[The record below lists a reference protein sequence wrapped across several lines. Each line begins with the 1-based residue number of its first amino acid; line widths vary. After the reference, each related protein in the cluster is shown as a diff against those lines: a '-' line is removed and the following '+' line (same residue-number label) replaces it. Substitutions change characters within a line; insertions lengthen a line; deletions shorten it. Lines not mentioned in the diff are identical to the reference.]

1 MKKTT
6 YIAAALIAMATAF
19 TSCSDVK
26 YDNTPYSNPVSN
38 LEYKADGRKL
48 TISWANPEGATGV
61 AIFRDGTQIVS
72 LGSGVTSYV
81 VENAPINE
89 EHYYTVKAIYGDAGR
104 VSEGASLTV
113 FLEYNVKV
121 GYLLTA
127 NDYTALPDD
136 DEVAAA
142 EWFKSQYIDNNEGQF
157 VKNADLATLAPENVS
172 ALWIQIDRVG
182 LGHGID
188 KLPVSAS
195 DIEALKN
202 YVKAG
207 GKLFLTKQATQLV
220 SAIGRIEDRLAPGIY
235 GDGDGG
241 VGTDIWCMNAQIGV
255 GQAANY
261 DHRGH
266 SIFTGLEAGDPN
278 NYGFENYPIEG
289 PGLREDH
296 NCMWDLNAYG
306 FPGTP
311 NTVANWEE
319 ATNSTV
325 LATWGHVQDYC
336 CAGIV
341 EFMPT
346 TEYEGSIIACGLSA
360 YEFKQNAP
368 AEGTQNAYQ
377 SNIERLTKNC
387 IEYLK

>member
-6 YIAAALIAMATAF
+6 YIAAALIALATAF

-26 YDNTPYSNPVSN
+26 YDNTPYSDPVSN
-38 LEYKADGRKL
+38 LAYTNEGRTL
-48 TISWANPEGATGV
+48 TLTWTNPAGATGT
-61 AIFRDGTQIVS
+61 AIFCDGKQIAALEGNVTQYIVS
-72 LGSGVTSYV
+72 
-81 VENAPINE
+81 NAPVNE
-89 EHYYTVKAIYGDAGR
+89 THYYTVKAIYGNEGR
-104 VSEGASLTV
+104 VSEGASTTV
-113 FLEYNVKV
+113 FIEYNVKV

-127 NDYTALPDD
+127 ADYTALPDD

-142 EWFKSQYIDNNEGQF
+142 EWFKKEYVDNNEGIF
-157 VKNADLATLAPENVS
+157 VKNSDLSTISVDNVS

-182 LGHGID
+182 LGYGVD
-188 KLPVSAS
+188 KLPLSAS
-195 DIEALKN
+195 DIQALKK

-207 GKLFLTKQATQLV
+207 GNVFVSKQATQLV

-235 GDGDGG
+235 SDGDGG
-241 VGTDIWCMNAQIGV
+241 VGTDVWCMNAQIGV
-255 GQAANY
+255 GAAACY

-266 SIFTGLEAGDPN
+266 SIFMGLEAGDVN
-278 NYGFENYPIEG
+278 GYGFENYPIEG

-306 FPGTP
+306 FPGSP
-311 NTVANWEE
+311 NTVANWED

-341 EFMPT
+341 EFNAT
-346 TEYEGSIIACGLSA
+346 TEYAGTIIACGLSA

-368 AEGTQNAYQ
+368 QEGTQNAYQ
-377 SNIERLTKNC
+377 KNIERLTKNC